1 LLSGRRQRHQ
11 QQIADAPAP
20 SGETGRHGRCAR
32 VAPQI
37 GSGQQERVYLFDLR
51 EVIDGE
57 WQAWTINKTQTF
69 MQQALRPEQ
78 LDLYDSFWELMQAL
92 YARFQN
98 EAALF
103 TQSKAWQP
111 SADFVP
117 VQYDWRPFLEQYSR
131 DLIAYEQPA
140 GGGEWPDEVITSGWV
155 GYAGASEGQI
165 MALEGRIGARLP
177 PSYRQFLAVTNGW
190 RCTGAFIYKM
200 WSAEEVD
207 WFRVRNKEWVDIW
220 NSIGDDDSGP
230 PEALEMKTALEIN
243 DTGDSAILLLNPQV
257 ITADGE
263 WEAWFFSNWNPG
275 ARRYP
280 SFWDLMH
287 DQCQTMLNFIADD
300 NKRLSIKDDLTQ
312 LPAKLPGL
320 ATKLREKAAVW
331 TSLATGFGSELNE
344 AQAQVLN
351 AVAEQVQALID
362 VTRTPAET
370 LTELR
375 AIVERTER
383 EQSIAETLGQAQI
396 ESALGE
402 LSSRQADPAQIM
414 GRLAELMGQVN
425 FGETAKGMAAKGR
438 AQGMG
443 NAAAI
448 VRWFINDFPA

>member
-1 LLSGRRQRHQ
+1 
-11 QQIADAPAP
+11 
-20 SGETGRHGRCAR
+20 
-32 VAPQI
+32 
-37 GSGQQERVYLFDLR
+37 
-51 EVIDGE
+51 
-57 WQAWTINKTQTF
+57 
-69 MQQALRPEQ
+69 
-78 LDLYDSFWELMQAL
+78 
-92 YARFQN
+92 
-98 EAALF
+98 
-103 TQSKAWQP
+103 
-111 SADFVP
+111 
-117 VQYDWRPFLEQYSR
+117 
-131 DLIAYEQPA
+131 
-140 GGGEWPDEVITSGWV
+140 
-155 GYAGASEGQI
+155 
-165 MALEGRIGARLP
+165 
-177 PSYRQFLAVTNGW
+177 
-190 RCTGAFIYKM
+190 
-200 WSAEEVD
+200 
-207 WFRVRNKEWVDIW
+207 
-220 NSIGDDDSGP
+220 
-230 PEALEMKTALEIN
+230 
-243 DTGDSAILLLNPQV
+243 
-257 ITADGE
+257 
-263 WEAWFFSNWNPG
+263 
-275 ARRYP
+275 
-280 SFWDLMH
+280 
-287 DQCQTMLNFIADD
+287 MLNFIADD